1 VLIVLA
7 VRLWP
12 SLLGTGVPDG
22 AEREATL
29 ALAGALV
36 AAVVAGVLDHYFFNI
51 TFSHMVAL
59 FWGTAALAVVAAR
72 LTSMAAP
79 EPVGTVKC

>member
-1 VLIVLA
+1 M
-7 VRLWP
+7 
-12 SLLGTGVPDG
+12 PDG

-72 LTSMAAP
+72 LTGVDAEERSGP
-79 EPVGTVKC
+79 